1 MNTLKFIRILP
12 LSLALVGAASLS
24 SAAAE
29 HEGHNMD
36 GMAGMTAKSASGK
49 LIRVTDKDAAW
60 AAKAT
65 VEYPTDV
72 CVVSGDKLGADMG
85 KPQDFIYREEG
96 KPDRLVRFCCKDC
109 IKDFNKEPAKFLKAI
124 DDAAAKK
131 TKSNS

>member
-1 MNTLKFIRILP
+1 MKTLKFIHL
-12 LSLALVGAASLS
+12 LSFSLALVGAATLS
-24 SAAAE
+24 SSAAE
-29 HEGHNMD
+29 HEGHD
-36 GMAGMTAKSASGK
+36 GMAGTAGKSASSK
-49 LIRVTDKDAAW
+49 LVRVTDKDAAW

-85 KPQDFIYREEG
+85 KPQDFIYRDAG

-109 IKDFNKEPAKFLKAI
+109 IKDFNKEPEKFLKAI